1 MSDNAPFL
9 KSLSGTDSAR
19 GDIAKGD
26 RVMCRRLDAPACI
39 NTRGVAVGEQAQHQ
53 RRVIRDRTSAIDDVD
68 HEARQV
74 M

>member
-1 MSDNAPFL
+1 
-9 KSLSGTDSAR
+9 
-19 GDIAKGD
+19 
-26 RVMCRRLDAPACI
+26 MCRRLDAPACI